1 MSARSARLS
10 LALFLAA
17 PIVAGPLGAQG
28 LEYAAGT
35 NKYRVSTTTK
45 GTQTSP
51 GGSQSFEVGI
61 KEQVTVNTMRHA
73 KDTVMA
79 TMTLD
84 SIALTSTGGPVPDA
98 SKLVGARWVSLVSPT
113 GKFYS
118 TQAPAVTDPQLGQIV
133 EGVARFL
140 PNYRGSLAQG
150 STWSDTTTG
159 KVNQGGMEVDR
170 TSISNF
176 KVAGDTTIAGE
187 KAVKIERVTSVKAG
201 GMGSMQG
208 TPVTMETTGNSNGAL
223 YVSPKGVYLGS
234 QSTDDVNVKITIIS
248 QNAEISIK
256 QLVQN
261 KVEAIK

>member
-17 PIVAGPLGAQG
+17 PLMAAPLGAQG
-28 LEYAAGT
+28 LDYAAGT

-45 GTQTSP
+45 GTQTAA
-51 GGSQSFEVGI
+51 GNSQSFELGL

-84 SIALTSTGGPVPDA
+84 SIAITTTAGPVPDV
-98 SKLVGARWVSLVSPT
+98 SKLVGAKWVSLVSPT

-118 TQAPAVTDPQLGQIV
+118 TQAPAVTDPQLAQV
-133 EGVARFL
+133 MESVARFL
-140 PNYRGSLAQG
+140 PNYRGNLAQG

-159 KVNQGGMEVDR
+159 KVNQQGMEMER

-176 KVAGDTTIAGE
+176 KVVGDTTIAGQ
-187 KAVKIERVTSVKAG
+187 KAVKIERVTNVKAA
-201 GMGSMQG
+201 GMGNMQG
-208 TPVTMETTGNSNGAL
+208 TPVTMETVGNSNGAL
-223 YVSPKGVYLGS
+223 FVSPKGIYLGS
-234 QSTDDVNVKITIIS
+234 LSTDDVNVKIMIIS
-248 QNAEISIK
+248 QNTEISIK